1 MINFILERK
10 ISLSREG
17 NIFKLTF
24 PYSADLV
31 CKVKELPYVKFDPET
46 KSWSCEV
53 TIESVELLRKW
64 FIEEGLTDKS
74 VDSLVNEN
82 ENISTAGL
90 ATIRAGS
97 SKRPFVVVFATRNEN
112 LYAKFKSI
120 FGAQWDKKFS
130 GITYPPTA
138 SVALLELVNEGILS
152 DPSKLLTPSMLTIHF
167 DSRFG
172 TFHVSGDPRAN
183 IAFQLKYPNF
193 DMVSKW
199 RDKNIEVSFADPL
212 SEEIYY
218 GELNRNNLL
227 NPVGL
232 LKPLFDYQARSVA
245 IATKRTGFAIWDQP
259 GLGKTA
265 QAIGWAFELIINL
278 KSADRA
284 IIVTPGS
291 IKTQFK
297 REIYNFTGHKD
308 VLVIEGDKNNR
319 EKLYST
325 AKDYR
330 WIILNYDLL
339 HLDFKHILPIVNGQL
354 LIADEAHR
362 IKNRSS
368 KRGIAMRSLSQ
379 KAQRR
384 LALSGTPIENN
395 PAEWYTI
402 MNGFVVPGIFGSP
415 IEFLNRYS
423 YPGRFGG
430 FEGARNL
437 DELRARSQMH
447 YIRNLKKDVATQ
459 LPILQVNNQILD
471 PDEKYANALK
481 LAHRDAKNEIEE
493 KAFERSFSVDFTN
506 IENHESGA
514 AMTATSMLRLMC
526 SSPKLLHLS
535 DSISAKVLCEAGLIP
550 DIDGPKLD
558 YFRSLA
564 KEYQRNNERI
574 LLFTSFRKMAKLI
587 AQRLDEDSIP
597 YVLYT
602 GESSTKEREKA
613 IIAFTTVNNHVDNN
627 PVVFIATD
635 AAAEGLNLG
644 KECSTIVNFDL
655 SFKPSVMIQR
665 ANRIHRIDSDPN
677 RRYRVIN
684 LTLAK
689 TLEEGILQAI
699 GNKADLSDAILGE
712 VGTRLSTTGRN
723 PKKILQDVLG
733 SYDFS

>member
-31 CKVKELPYVKFDPET
+31 TKVKELPYVKFDPET

-64 FIEEGLTDKS
+64 FIDEGLTDKS
-74 VDSLVNEN
+74 VDSLIKDKEIIN
-82 ENISTAGL
+82 TAGL
-90 ATIRAGS
+90 ATIRSGS
-97 SKRPFVVVFATRNEN
+97 AKRPYVVVFATRNEN
-112 LYAKFKSI
+112 LYVRFKSI

-130 GITYPPTA
+130 GITYPSTA
-138 SVALLELVNEGILS
+138 SVALLELVNEGLLS
-152 DPSKLLTPSMLTIHF
+152 DPNKLLTPSMLTVHF
-167 DSRFG
+167 DSRYG
-172 TFHVSGDPRAN
+172 SFHVSGDIRADK
-183 IAFQLKYPNF
+183 AFQIKFPKF
-193 DMVSKW
+193 DIVKIW

-212 SEEIYY
+212 SEEIYC
-218 GELNRNNLL
+218 GELNRNKLL

-232 LKPLFDYQARSVA
+232 VKPLFDYQARSVA
-245 IATKRTGFAIWDQP
+245 VAIKRTGFAIWDQP

-265 QAIGWAFELIINL
+265 QAIGWAYELIVNL
-278 KSADRA
+278 RSAERA
-284 IIVTPGS
+284 VIVTPGS

-297 REIYNFTGHKD
+297 REIYNFTGHND
-308 VLVIEGDKNNR
+308 VLIIDGDKSNR
-319 EKLYST
+319 EKLYSE
-325 AKDYR
+325 ASKYR

-339 HLDFKHILPIVNGQL
+339 HLDFKFISQIINGQL

-368 KRGIAMRSLSQ
+368 KRGIAMRSLSL

-447 YIRNLKKDVATQ
+447 YIRNIKKDVADQ

-493 KAFERSFSVDFTN
+493 KAFERSISLDFSN
-506 IENHESGA
+506 IDNYETGA

-526 SSPKLLHLS
+526 SSPRLLHQS
-535 DSISAKVLCEAGLIP
+535 DSVSAKVLCEAGLVP

-564 KEYQRNNERI
+564 KDYQSNNERI

-587 AQRLDEDSIP
+587 ANRLEEDGIP

-602 GESSTKEREKA
+602 GESSSKEREQA
-613 IIAFTTVNNHVDNN
+613 ITAFTTVNIDVNKN

-677 RRYRVIN
+677 RRYQVIN

-689 TLEEGILQAI
+689 TLEEGILQVI

-712 VGTRLSTTGRN
+712 AGTRLSTTGRN

-733 SYDFS
+733 NYDFN